1 MEVLELKNVER
12 APGAIYYIRRYK
24 AIASIKLPT
33 EIVDSPIEFCIEMG
47 PFGNK
52 EIDIDIL
59 GQVNYPAL
67 PLTKALK
74 ESILK
79 LDDNGTLPI

>member
-33 EIVDSPIEFCIEMG
+33 EIVDSPIEFNIEMD
-47 PFGNK
+47 PFGVK
-52 EIDIDIL
+52 KIDLDIL

-74 ESILK
+74 ELILK